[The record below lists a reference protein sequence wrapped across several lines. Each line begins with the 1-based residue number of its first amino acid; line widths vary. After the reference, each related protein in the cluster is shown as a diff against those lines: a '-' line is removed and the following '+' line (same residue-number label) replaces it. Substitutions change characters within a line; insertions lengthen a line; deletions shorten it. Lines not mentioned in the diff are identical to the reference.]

1 MQANNGN
8 TFSVLRFN
16 SNNTGSVMRITIKIF
31 MALIL
36 ATSITKVCAATPAEQ
51 YEQFCTI
58 CHLPGSHGA
67 PKVGDRDAWTQ
78 RLRSGLNPVYRN
90 ALEGISNTTM
100 LAKGGQA
107 GLPEGEFRAIVDFM
121 IAATALLT

>member
-36 ATSITKVCAATPAEQ
+36 ATSIT
-51 YEQFCTI
+51 
-58 CHLPGSHGA
+58 
-67 PKVGDRDAWTQ
+67 D
-78 RLRSGLNPVYRN
+78 
-90 ALEGISNTTM
+90 
-100 LAKGGQA
+100 
-107 GLPEGEFRAIVDFM
+107 
-121 IAATALLT
+121 LTGFF